1 MQMAVPAVEAF
12 HAWHDFYVLL
22 GTGAATLIGAM
33 FVVASIGS
41 SFLTEKNEPQIRAFM
56 TPTVIY
62 LSTVL
67 LGCVLAM
74 VPSLDWPA
82 ASVTFGLGGLA
93 GFLYSARTALRVAG
107 NAAIFVDRLWYG
119 IIPTIGYAVIFA
131 AALLMGL
138 RAQSGLETLAIGLVL
153 LLVASIRN
161 SWDLI
166 VFYAQ
171 RTDRPG

>member
-1 MQMAVPAVEAF
+1 MPVGAVAAL
-12 HAWHDFYVLL
+12 HAWHDFYVLI

-41 SFLTEKNEPQIRAFM
+41 SFLSEQNEPQIRAFM
-56 TPTVIY
+56 TPNVAH

-67 LGCVLAM
+67 LGCALAM
-74 VPSLDWPA
+74 VPSLEWTA
-82 ASVTFGLGGLA
+82 LSVCLGLGGLA
-93 GFLYSARTALRVAG
+93 GLVYSGRTALRVAG
-107 NAAIFVDRLWYG
+107 TEVVFVDRLWYG
-119 IIPTIGYAVIFA
+119 LIPTFAYGVIA
-131 AALLMGL
+131 AAAVLMAL
-138 RAQSGLETLAIGLVL
+138 RTPGGLEMLAVGLVL

-171 RTDRPG
+171 RTDRPT

>member
-1 MQMAVPAVEAF
+1 MAVPAVEAF

-22 GTGAATLIGAM
+22 GTGAVTLIGAM
-33 FVVASIGS
+33 FVVVSIGS
-41 SFLTEKNEPQIRAFM
+41 SFLTEKNEPQTRVFM

-67 LGCVLAM
+67 LGCALAM
-74 VPSLDWPA
+74 VPSFDWPP
-82 ASVTFGLGGLA
+82 ASVIFGLGGLA
-93 GFLYSARTALRVAG
+93 GFLYSARTALRVVG
-107 NAAIFVDRLWYG
+107 NAIVLVDRLWYG
-119 IIPTIGYAVIFA
+119 LIPTVGYGVIFA

-138 RAQSGLETLAIGLVL
+138 RAESGLETLAVGLML
-153 LLVASIRN
+153 LLIASIRN

-171 RTDRPG
+171 RSNGPS

>member
-1 MQMAVPAVEAF
+1 MQMAVAAVEAF

-56 TPTVIY
+56 TPTVIH

-67 LGCVLAM
+67 LGCLLAM

-82 ASVTFGLGGLA
+82 ASVAFGIGSLA
-93 GFLYSARTALRVAG
+93 GLVYSARTALRVAG
-107 NAAIFVDRLWYG
+107 SQVIFVDRNMYVSVSTFPYG
-119 IIPTIGYAVIFA
+119 VIFTA
-131 AALLMGL
+131 EWSLRRQGL
-138 RAQSGLETLAIGLVL
+138 HCL
-153 LLVASIRN
+153 
-161 SWDLI
+161 
-166 VFYAQ
+166 
-171 RTDRPG
+171 